1 MRIIAGKY
9 RGRVLKSPSDYKT
22 RPTSDRLRET
32 LFNIINFRITDDT
45 NFLDLCAGTGACGIE
60 AISRGANQVVFVEIS
75 KKMCGI
81 IETNLNNLKI
91 PEDQTEIFC
100 EPAEKFLEKSL
111 DSFDIIYY
119 DPPYQTDYS
128 KVLNLVANN
137 DKNLLADDGLL
148 IVEHSKQNNLPDLIQ
163 ELRRWR
169 LLKQGDSCL
178 SFYERN

>member
-22 RPTSDRLRET
+22 RPTSDRLRES
-32 LFNIINFRITDDT
+32 LFNIINFRISDDT

-60 AISRGANQVVFVEIS
+60 AISRGAEECFFVEIS
-75 KKMCGI
+75 RKMCAV
-81 IETNLNNLKI
+81 IEQNLDNLKI
-91 PEDQTEIFC
+91 PEDQTDIFC
-100 EPAEKFLEKSL
+100 ESAEKFLEKTSK
-111 DSFDIIYY
+111 SFDIIYY

-128 KVLNLVANN
+128 KVLNLIADN
-137 DKNLLADDGLL
+137 DKNLLAEDGLL
-148 IVEHSKQNNLPDLIQ
+148 IVEHSKQNNLPDLIK